1 MEATTQLQFAR
12 CLFFSILH
20 FQSKKKKK
28 TLFVLKAIS
37 ASINRP
43 EQCVQGNRGRARLQ
57 EHVFTPTSKLHNK
70 RLQHF
75 FAKVEAGKR
84 QLIFW

>member
-1 MEATTQLQFAR
+1 MLWQHGRYNTIAICTLT
-12 CLFFSILH
+12 LFLY
-20 FQSKKKKK
+20 FQSQKKK
-28 TLFVLKAIS
+28 TLFVLEAIS
-37 ASINRP
+37 TSINRP

-75 FAKVEAGKR
+75 LPRWSQESTG
-84 QLIFW
+84 